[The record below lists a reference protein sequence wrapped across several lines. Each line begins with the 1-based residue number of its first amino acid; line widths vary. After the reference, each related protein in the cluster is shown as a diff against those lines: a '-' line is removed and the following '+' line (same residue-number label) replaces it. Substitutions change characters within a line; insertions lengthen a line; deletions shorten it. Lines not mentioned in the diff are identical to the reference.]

1 MAEPINPDPM
11 EWQRVRELGRRMHSG
26 MRVLDP
32 ETLELVRRVATQVRI
47 DASEADQ
54 HLQNPDGFRRLVTE
68 ILRRIH

>member
-1 MAEPINPDPM
+1 MAEPINPDLM

-47 DASEADQ
+47 DAAEADQ